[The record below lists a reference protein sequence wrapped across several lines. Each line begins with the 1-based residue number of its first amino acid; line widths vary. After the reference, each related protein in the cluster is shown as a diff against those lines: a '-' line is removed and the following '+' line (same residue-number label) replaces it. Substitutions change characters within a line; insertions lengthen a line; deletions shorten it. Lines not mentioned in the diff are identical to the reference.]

1 MPGRPLDA
9 LVPSG
14 GQGQG
19 QCAVYSVQHGL
30 LTHPPSRISISVRWA
45 RGNCLRIAFF
55 NKLPPC
61 EEEDEASEMI
71 SQQATSGKVLE
82 LRLGSAEVDDAEKR
96 RLSYASAPA
105 FALLQSHKQL
115 MMTSKDLISLDW
127 WEHVMEFSR
136 SISTILGSTR
146 DDSSPVGQNSSM
158 LKQELLEPTLLKAI
172 WDLLEIFYVDKH
184 SLSWLPECLVD
195 WLANYDRVLST
206 TEVTLHSKL
215 VALQLKLC
223 KLKIPEDDLDYW
235 DGVASALAVGWLDF
249 AVTFLRMHGS
259 YQLDQLDNR
268 QTENGLVEAVA
279 VLILKMPRM
288 RPSLPASGLGQCFN
302 LKPDFVKAWDKW
314 RGQVAILDCSAF
326 WNECGHHETMRGL
339 KRLIRI
345 MLGDIDTLASVTCH
359 WMELLI
365 SHFLYIRPFA
375 MALEGMLSLSKKCIQ
390 LKSPAA
396 DKQLTELILGIIGD
410 DIEVIL
416 AECSQI
422 FDSWMLSHMIELLTA
437 KSFQAELL
445 LHDEKYSL
453 GGISLQE
460 LHRLVYAQVLS
471 SHSFTWQIAPI
482 YLASCPRQGLGFLE
496 ILLLRQPVAGDNQLA
511 LKVLEICRLYEL
523 DAVGK
528 SILKIV
534 GMHHWKH
541 GRKGAGIFWL
551 QQARDE
557 NRLNAI
563 AEHLLGFVGK
573 SVSDDAFQQWEGLID
588 LLGSEN
594 EAAGGLAFL
603 HKDFKKALRFVQDAR
618 SNETNNQKVT
628 GAARKAVSSLMQLMR
643 NPSTPQQFW
652 ISLLHDSVELLK
664 WPDHAL
670 VNVAETNLLLSKL
683 QEFSL
688 ARVRGDFEASKSDD
702 SPQILQ
708 QVRLALATNL
718 GRAILLE

>member
-158 LKQELLEPTLLKAI
+158 LKQ
-172 WDLLEIFYVDKH
+172 
-184 SLSWLPECLVD
+184 
-195 WLANYDRVLST
+195 
-206 TEVTLHSKL
+206 
-215 VALQLKLC
+215 
-223 KLKIPEDDLDYW
+223 IPEDDLDYW

-603 HKDFKKALRFVQDAR
+603 HKYRDFKKALRFVQDAR